1 MKHGLFIEN
10 CSNCQV
16 IIDSKCKSVSLN
28 KCENIKLTVKSCVS
42 GVEVMNCKSVTV
54 TIKEKTPSVSV
65 DKCDKVTLVLNE
77 NNIDTDIVSCK
88 ANELNVS
95 VEKTTGEDSKMHL
108 ISDQLITKWNAGT
121 KKFETK
127 IYDKFL

>member
-1 MKHGLFIEN
+1 
-10 CSNCQV
+10 
-16 IIDSKCKSVSLN
+16 
-28 KCENIKLTVKSCVS
+28 
-42 GVEVMNCKSVTV
+42 MNCKNVTAV
-54 TIKEKTPSVSV
+54 VKEKTPSISV

-77 NNIDTDIVSCK
+77 NNVDTDIVSCK

-95 VEKTTGEDSKMHL
+95 VEKSTGEDSKLHL

-127 IYDKFL
+127 VYDKFLWWGRDDDVCSYWLWNLDLLNETC